1 MQTVTCANGVQ
12 LTWDDT
18 LTVGELITTYNSGYF
33 VLHRIELR
41 EGSTPLMYYTKV
53 AQPDGSLVNG
63 RAEQCCDASYVRRMS
78 RVRIE
83 AEWSDALEAAHK
95 KRDNLLQFVQG

>member
-18 LTVGELITTYNSGYF
+18 LTVGELITTYNAGYHI
-33 VLHRIELR
+33 LHRVELR
-41 EGSTPLMYYTKV
+41 EGNAPLMYYTQV
-53 AQPDGSLVNG
+53 AKDDGTLVNG
-63 RAEQCCDASYVRRMS
+63 KAEKCCDASYVRRVS
-78 RVRIE
+78 RTRIE